1 MSRDQRDDLD
11 LILDAALRDYSNVQP
26 RAGLEQRVLRRM
38 HAPAPRPWW
47 LVVPIFAAATLLVVF
62 GTRRTDVATL
72 SLHPPPML
80 PAPLVAIAR
89 PVAHARPRGLPRL
102 DRFPQPEPL
111 TPGELAFVRFIQAR
125 PDQAR
130 EALVMS
136 EQIEPLDIE
145 PIKIAELP

>member
-1 MSRDQRDDLD
+1 MTDELD
-11 LILDAALRDYSNVQP
+11 RVLDAALHDYSNVEP

-38 HAPAPRPWW
+38 QVPARRSWW
-47 LVVPIFAAATLLVVF
+47 LAMVLAAAILMVVI
-62 GTRRTDVATL
+62 GTRHTEVATL
-72 SLHPPPML
+72 SLHSPPQPSAPM
-80 PAPLVAIAR
+80 VAIAKT
-89 PVAHARPRGLPRL
+89 AATEKPRGLPHL

-111 TPGELAFVRFIQAR
+111 NPEELALVRFIQAR